1 MMQAAAKAT
10 SGAME
15 SLVNTAGTPEDI
27 VSPMEALTQAL
38 DQGVTL
44 ADLSKLTQEAMKAML
59 RAQ

>member
-1 MMQAAAKAT
+1 
-10 SGAME
+10 
-15 SLVNTAGTPEDI
+15 
-27 VSPMEALTQAL
+27 MEALTQAL